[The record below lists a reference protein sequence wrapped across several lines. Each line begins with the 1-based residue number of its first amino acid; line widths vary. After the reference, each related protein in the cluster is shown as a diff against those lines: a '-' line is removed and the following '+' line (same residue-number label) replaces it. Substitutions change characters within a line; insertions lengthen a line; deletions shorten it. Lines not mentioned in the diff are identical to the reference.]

1 MGADVT
7 VDVDITNNV
16 GAFFIGDVVS
26 ARLRDS
32 LKTPLPRI
40 TPARIRAGLDFRY
53 KGLSVRPEAVFAA
66 RKSANDVFALETPTA
81 GYGLFN
87 VNASYTYATERYA
100 HVFTFSGQNLSDKL
114 YRNHVNFI
122 KDLLPEA
129 GRGARASYT
138 IRFF

>member
-1 MGADVT
+1 MT
-7 VDVDITNNV
+7 VDVDINNYL

-26 ARLRDS
+26 ARLRDEFD
-32 LKTPLPRI
+32 TPLPRI
-40 TPARIRAGLDFRY
+40 TPARVRAGIDFRY

-66 RKSANDVFALETPTA
+66 RKKAEDVFRLETPTA

-87 VNASYTYATERYA
+87 LNASYTYAPNDRYA
-100 HVFTFSGQNLSDKL
+100 HIFTFGGQNLGDKL

-129 GRGARASYT
+129 GRGFRGSYT